1 MTGTYR
7 PIAAGDDGQLPV
19 IKGRNWP
26 LSTHWQINHV
36 HPLAWSQLEGGCG
49 S

>member
-1 MTGTYR
+1 MTAFGR
-7 PIAAGDDGQLPV
+7 QLPV

-26 LSTHWQINHV
+26 LSMHWQINHV
-36 HPLAWSQLEGGCG
+36 HPLAWCQVKGGCG